1 MEFMFLYMKGFLQ
14 TGTNMRFNLSVKRNW
29 ITISHFATAP
39 FGHTGIWP
47 KVQIVSERW
56 RKEGHL
62 AGLADLCSGKE
73 ALEVFFFFFFPC
85 AQKGKVTCM
94 VLGSFKLRH
103 QFSKD
108 IYKEVHHLHDDKWNN
123 GNETL
128 LASFWVCIKMLWVY
142 SLSVTKG
149 WTMPNSKITKSW
161 FITLSV
167 LTYG

>member
-73 ALEVFFFFFFPC
+73 TLEEVS
-85 AQKGKVTCM
+85 V
-94 VLGSFKLRH
+94 
-103 QFSKD
+103 FSKCSEGKSYMYGSGKLQ
-108 IYKEVHHLHDDKWNN
+108 IKTPIQQRYLQGSTPPPWWQMKWN

-149 WTMPNSKITKSW
+149 LTMPKSKITKSW